1 MGSEMC
7 IRDRFWTGDV
17 GVVDDDG
24 YIFIVDR
31 VKDLIIVSGFN
42 VYPAEVEK
50 ILTTHPLVTG
60 AVVVGAPHD
69 FTDETVVAYV
79 TGTIEPDELKAFAQE
94 QLTRYKC
101 PTEAHV
107 VDELPIGP
115 TGKPIRR
122 ELRQ

>member
-1 MGSEMC
+1 M
-7 IRDRFWTGDV
+7 
-17 GVVDDDG
+17 
-24 YIFIVDR
+24 
-31 VKDLIIVSGFN
+31 
-42 VYPAEVEK
+42 
-50 ILTTHPLVTG
+50 
-60 AVVVGAPHD
+60 VGAPHE

-101 PTEAHV
+101 PTEVHV